1 MPNYQE
7 TLDWLFSQLPMYQ
20 RVGQSAYKADLNN
33 THALMELLNNPEKGL
48 KCVHVG
54 GTNGK
59 GSVSHM
65 LAAAFQKAGY
75 KTGLY
80 TSPHLKDFRERI
92 RINGEMIAEQA
103 VIDFTKK
110 YRSQF
115 EKMGLSFFEMTV
127 GMAFDNFRTEETD
140 IAIIEVGMG
149 GRLDSTNVVIPQLSV
164 ITNISLDH
172 TQFLGDTRAKIAVEK
187 AGIIKPGVP
196 VVIGERHP
204 ETDAVF
210 EEIAAER
217 KSEISFAE
225 DLIAPREL
233 LKLDLQGYYQK
244 KNIRTV
250 LAAVNKLD
258 ALGHTLQPTL
268 EEALQN
274 TKKLTGLRGRWE
286 IIGDSPKIICDTGH
300 NEAGVALILDQ
311 LQAQNYRQLHMVWG
325 MVGDKDVHSILRMLP
340 KNAIYYFCKPDIPRG
355 KDAEL
360 LKREAVRFGLS
371 GKSYSS
377 VQAALAAARKN
388 TLKEDLIF
396 IGGSTFT
403 VAEVL

>member
-33 THALMELLNNPEKGL
+33 THALMELLNHPEKGL
-48 KCVHVG
+48 KCIHVG

-65 LAAAFQKAGY
+65 LAAIFQKAGY

-103 VIDFTKK
+103 VIDFTEK

-127 GMAFDNFRTEETD
+127 GMAFDYFRQERTD

-149 GRLDSTNVVIPQLSV
+149 GRLDSTNVVTPELSI

-172 TQFLGDTRAKIAVEK
+172 TQFLGDTRSKIAFEK

-196 VVIGERHP
+196 LIIGERHF

-210 EEIAAER
+210 TEVASQR
-217 KSEISFAE
+217 KSEITFAE
-225 DLIAPREL
+225 DKIAPRDIR
-233 LKLDLQGYYQK
+233 KLDLQGFYQR

-250 LAAVNKLD
+250 LSAVEKLGR
-258 ALGHTLQPTL
+258 LGFNLQPTL

-286 IIGDSPKIICDTGH
+286 IMGDNPKVICDTGH
-300 NEAGVALILDQ
+300 NEAGVELILDQ
-311 LQAQNYRQLHMVWG
+311 LQKEDYRQLHIIWG
-325 MVGDKDVHSILRMLP
+325 MVGDKDINAILRMLP
-340 KNAIYYFCKPDIPRG
+340 KSAIYYFCKPNIPRG

-371 GKSYSS
+371 GKSYATVS
-377 VQAALAAARKN
+377 AALAEAKKN
-388 TLKEDLIF
+388 TFKEDLIF